1 MERELKVSFDVKII
15 DSLGVKLY
23 STIPPMVAEL
33 IANAWD
39 ADAHNVWLYF
49 DNSSDKVIEVKDDG
63 CGMSFDE
70 LNEHFLTIGRNRRSE
85 LNKDESAEGRKI
97 LGKKGLGKLSMFGIG
112 KKITISTVKDGHKTT
127 FVMDYETMK
136 ATESNSV
143 YKPVIKDL
151 DINTKESNGTII
163 KIEGIRRKTNFD
175 LNAIRDNIRSRFH
188 IFSKDFIVHINDDEK
203 FSICDNKRNFD
214 EYQFSWR
221 FPDDFDDMKRSSSDL
236 YRFGIEKEII
246 GTIYTAKTPLRKEL
260 QGIVLFSR
268 NKLVQENKTFNS
280 RGNDNF
286 FQYMT
291 GVFDVDFIDNDLKID
306 NCSTDRKSL
315 AWDNYDND
323 DLVALN
329 EFMEKLVSITQSG
342 WREKRKEEKKKKISE
357 KSIDIDQWIKK
368 LNKAEQPLAR
378 KLTTAIIE
386 NDNIDEKKAS
396 EYVQCIQDMYGF
408 SSFQDFTQQLDEMK
422 ELDNEN
428 AIKLLFDWEEIEA
441 KEYAKIAIGRISTID
456 QFEKYIENNASETKV
471 IQKFLEQFPWLL
483 DPKMEKFEREVTY
496 YNLLK
501 QKFGDETDLPETNRR
516 IDFLCTNSSGVIH
529 IIELKRPRI
538 KLTAKELSQIASY
551 TEFIK
556 KQCPSTADKVKGYLI
571 SDNMTFENGAET
583 IRKGLENENI
593 YIKSYSDLLAE
604 ARRYNQQF
612 TKVYEKIAQYQHTTT
627 NSNE

>member
-1 MERELKVSFDVKII
+1 MQRELIVSFDVKII

-23 STIPPMVAEL
+23 TTIPPMIAEL

-39 ADAHNVWLYF
+39 ADAHNVWLKF
-49 DNSSDKVIEVKDDG
+49 NNSSDKHIEVKDDG

-70 LNEHFLTIGRNRRSE
+70 LNKHFLTIGRNRRSD
-85 LNKDESAEGRKI
+85 LNKDTSSEGRKI

-112 KKITISTVKDGHKTT
+112 EKITVSTIKNGHKTT
-127 FVMDYETMK
+127 FVMDYEIMK
-136 ATESNSV
+136 ATEPDDV
-143 YKPVIKDL
+143 YKPLIKDL
-151 DINTKESNGTII
+151 DIETKEPNGTII
-163 KIEGIRRKTNFD
+163 TIGGIRRKTSFD
-175 LNAIRDNIRSRFH
+175 LNAIRNTIRSRFH
-188 IFSKDFIVHINDDEK
+188 IFSKDFVVHINDDEALL
-203 FSICDNKRNFD
+203 IDDNAMNVG
-214 EYQFSWR
+214 EYQFSWK
-221 FPDDFDDMKRSSSDL
+221 FPDDFEDMRNNFQDL
-236 YRFGIEKEII
+236 YQFGVNKGIT
-246 GTIYTAKTPLRKEL
+246 GTIYTAKTPLRKEA

-268 NKLVQENKTFNS
+268 NKLVQENKTFNP

-291 GVFDVDFIDNDLKID
+291 GAFDVDFIDNDLRID

-323 DLVALN
+323 DLVTLN

-357 KSIDIDQWIKK
+357 KSIDVDQWIEN

-386 NDNIDEKKAS
+386 NDNIDETRAS
-396 EYVQCIQDMYGF
+396 EYVQCIRDMYGF
-408 SSFQDFTQQLDEMK
+408 SSFRDFTQQLDEMQA
-422 ELDNEN
+422 LDNEN
-428 AIKLLFDWEEIEA
+428 AIKLLCDWGEIEA
-441 KEYAKIAIGRISTID
+441 KEYAKIALGRISTID
-456 QFEKYIENNASETKV
+456 QFERYISKNASETKV

-496 YNLLK
+496 SKLLK
-501 QKFGDETDLPETNRR
+501 QKFGEDTDLPETNRR
-516 IDFLCTNSSGVIH
+516 IDFLCTNSSGIIH
-529 IIELKRPRI
+529 IIELKRPCI
-538 KLTAKELSQIASY
+538 KLTAKEMSQVASY

-556 KQCPSTADKVKGYLI
+556 KQFPANAEKVKGYLI
-571 SDNMTFENGAET
+571 SDNMTFESGAET
-583 IRKGLENENI
+583 IRKGLEKEDI

-612 TKVYEKIAQYQHTTT
+612 TNVYEEIHSLSIAD
-627 NSNE
+627 N

>member
-1 MERELKVSFDVKII
+1 MQRELIVSFDVKII

-23 STIPPMVAEL
+23 TTIPPMIAEL

-39 ADAHNVWLYF
+39 ADAHNVWLKF
-49 DNSSDKVIEVKDDG
+49 NNSSDKHIEVKDDG

-70 LNEHFLTIGRNRRSE
+70 LNKHFLTIGRNRRSD
-85 LNKDESAEGRKI
+85 LNKDTSSEGRKI

-112 KKITISTVKDGHKTT
+112 EKITVSTIKNGHKTT
-127 FVMDYETMK
+127 FVMDYEIMK
-136 ATESNSV
+136 ATESDDV
-143 YKPVIKDL
+143 YKPLIKDL
-151 DINTKESNGTII
+151 DIETKEPNGTII
-163 KIEGIRRKTNFD
+163 TIGGIRRKTSFD
-175 LNAIRDNIRSRFH
+175 LNAIRNTIRSRFH
-188 IFSKDFIVHINDDEK
+188 IFSKDFVVHINDDEALL
-203 FSICDNKRNFD
+203 IDDNAMNVG
-214 EYQFSWR
+214 EYQFSWK
-221 FPDDFDDMKRSSSDL
+221 FPDDFEDMRNNFQDL
-236 YRFGIEKEII
+236 YQFGVNKGIT
-246 GTIYTAKTPLRKEL
+246 GTIYTAKTPLRKEA

-268 NKLVQENKTFNS
+268 NKLVQENKTFNP

-291 GVFDVDFIDNDLKID
+291 GAFDVDFIDNDLRID

-323 DLVALN
+323 DLVTLN

-357 KSIDIDQWIKK
+357 KSIDVDQWIEN

-386 NDNIDEKKAS
+386 NDNIDETRAS
-396 EYVQCIQDMYGF
+396 EYVQCIRDMYGF
-408 SSFQDFTQQLDEMK
+408 SSFRDFTQQLDEMQA
-422 ELDNEN
+422 LDNEN
-428 AIKLLFDWEEIEA
+428 AIKLLCDWGEIEA
-441 KEYAKIAIGRISTID
+441 KEYAKIALGRISTID
-456 QFEKYIENNASETKV
+456 QFERYISKNASETKV

-496 YNLLK
+496 SKLLK
-501 QKFGDETDLPETNRR
+501 QKFGEDTDLPETNRR
-516 IDFLCTNSSGVIH
+516 IDFLCTNSSGIIH
-529 IIELKRPRI
+529 IIELKRPCI
-538 KLTAKELSQIASY
+538 KLTAKEMSQVASY

-556 KQCPSTADKVKGYLI
+556 KQIPANAEKVKGYLI
-571 SDNMTFENGAET
+571 SDNMTFESGAET
-583 IRKGLENENI
+583 IRKGLEKEDI

-612 TKVYEKIAQYQHTTT
+612 TNVYEEIHSLSIAD
-627 NSNE
+627 N